1 VGTLVGFLVDCLV
14 GLFGLVRCGGG
25 ILGSLATREP
35 QQIMKIREF
44 QAEQWGEVWGGSRG
58 GTVREG
64 V

>member
-1 VGTLVGFLVDCLV
+1 V
-14 GLFGLVRCGGG
+14 GLAVWVVWQVWWGG
-25 ILGSLATREP
+25 IWGSLATREP
-35 QQIMKIREF
+35 QEIMKIHEF